1 MENSP
6 TQKRI
11 SRVLHWVGE
20 ITSRAGTAA
29 LVAAVMLVFI
39 VILGI
44 EGFPGNWE
52 VGFATTSSTITLVML
67 FIIQHTQ
74 SRHQIALQ
82 LKLDELIRSSPQA
95 DDLLVKIEK
104 AEDDEL
110 IDLEQDSVAQHEA
123 LRDSSIDSEN
133 LT

>member
-1 MENSP
+1 MEHSP

-11 SRVLHWVGE
+11 SRILHWVGE
-20 ITSRAGTAA
+20 ITSRASTAA
-29 LVAAVMLVFI
+29 LVAAVMSVFI

-52 VGFATTSSTITLVML
+52 VGFATVSSTITLVML
-67 FIIQHTQ
+67 FVIQHTQ

-123 LRDSSIDSEN
+123 LRDPPIDSEN

>member
-1 MENSP
+1 MEHSP

-11 SRVLHWVGE
+11 SQVLHWVGE
-20 ITSRAGTAA
+20 ITSRASTAA

-52 VGFATTSSTITLVML
+52 VGFATVSSTITLVML
-67 FIIQHTQ
+67 FVIQHTQ
-74 SRHQIALQ
+74 SRQQIALQ

-123 LRDSSIDSEN
+123 LRNPSIDSEN